1 MMNLQTLIK
10 NKKLILVCGSGGV
23 GKTTLSASLGLQA
36 ALMGKKVLVMT
47 IDPARRLAS
56 SMGLESLRD
65 KPQKI
70 SEQTI
75 EKICGKKGI
84 DFYAMMLNPKT
95 TFDALVKK
103 YAPTREIQ
111 RKILDNKIYQNLS
124 QMIVGSQEYMAMEA
138 LYEIDTEKK
147 YDLVVVDTPP
157 TVHAIDFLDAPEKMM
172 NAISHSMVHL
182 LLKPALF
189 AGRSSLK
196 IVEQGSKIVVKIM
209 DRLLGFAFLQEISE
223 MLISFQH
230 LLAGFQGRAAEVK
243 KLLQDAG
250 TTFILVSTCDRK
262 SLQEVDIFLSK
273 LQELKLPLAGMIL
286 NRFYPLFKKTD
297 GQKQEDFERI
307 QKLMGKDM
315 AQKMV
320 AVFAEFSNYA
330 LRDQKHYARME
341 KTLGPDRFVNT
352 VPLFESDIH
361 DLDGLY
367 QLGNTLIV

>member
-1 MMNLQTLIK
+1 MNLEALLK
-10 NKKLILVCGSGGV
+10 NKKLILICGSGGV
-23 GKTTLSASLGLQA
+23 GKTTLSAALGLQA
-36 ALMGKKVLVMT
+36 ALTGKKVLVMT

-70 SEQTI
+70 SPQTI

-103 YAPTREIQ
+103 YAPTPEIQ
-111 RKILDNKIYQNLS
+111 RKILNNKIYQNLS

-138 LYEIDTEKK
+138 LYEIAAEKK

-157 TVHAIDFLDAPEKMM
+157 TVHAIDFLDAPEKMI

-189 AGRSSLK
+189 VGKSSLK
-196 IVEQGSKIVVKIM
+196 IVEQGSRFMVKIM

-230 LLAGFQGRAAEVK
+230 LLGGFQSRAEEVK

-250 TTFILVSTCDRK
+250 TAFILVSTCDRK

-273 LQELKLPLAGMIL
+273 LQELELPLAGMIL

-297 GQKQEDFERI
+297 EQKQEDFEQI

-320 AVFAEFSNYA
+320 AVFGEFSNYA